1 MGNEQYQQMI
11 YKRILDNFENWE
23 KQDSITEKDIYFF
36 LHNLKGTAGSIG
48 LDELSMIASD
58 KIEKLKENSDKKWSK
73 VEWKSYL
80 SPFIEGINF
89 YQKNINIQEIEE
101 IVLKSQNNIPSEQE
115 FILIID
121 NDIEFISY
129 IKNILEKKGFSV
141 IAANNGKRGL
151 ELIYDLKPTIVF
163 VDIMLP
169 DTSGFSIIKNLKN
182 IKKDSMIVTVISSND
197 CRENRVR
204 AYDMGALDFIPK
216 PVDEELLISYI
227 NNRLS
232 YKKEL
237 ENSIIKDELT
247 QIYNRKFMD
256 SQIEKLIKQFERN
269 RESFSIALA
278 DLDYFKKVNDTYG
291 HLIGDEVLKGFAN
304 LVSSLK
310 REQDFFCRYGGEEF
324 VLIMPQT
331 SVEEA
336 YVLMERLRKAMEKK
350 FFTANENRFQV
361 TFSAG
366 VVESATKNLHPK
378 KILEEADQALYN
390 AKQSGRNQIVMF
402 DSLEEI
408 VKKTIKIKII
418 VIDDV
423 YIIRNLITNYFK
435 SWEIGEKFNIDVMAF
450 KDANS
455 FLNSNW
461 YSPDYKY
468 IILLDIVMPKMDG
481 IELLK
486 IIRQDYSTSDVIVSM
501 LTGRKEDEYVLQALE
516 NGANDYI
523 VKPFDIKEVSNR
535 ILSLINRLFI

>member
-1 MGNEQYQQMI
+1 MGNEQYQQMM
-11 YKRILDNFENWE
+11 YKRIFDNLENWD
-23 KQDSITEKDIYFF
+23 KQDSIPEKDIYFF
-36 LHNLKGTAGSIG
+36 LHSLKGTAGSIG

-80 SPFIEGINF
+80 FPFIDGINF

-101 IVLKSQNNIPSEQE
+101 VVLKSQNSIPSEQE

-129 IKNILEKKGFSV
+129 IKNILEKKGFTV

-216 PVDEELLISYI
+216 PIDEELLISYI

-350 FFTANENRFQV
+350 FFNANENRFQV

-366 VVESATKNLHPK
+366 VVESTTKNLHPK

-408 VKKTIKIKII
+408 VRKNVKIKII

-435 SWEIGEKFNIDVMAF
+435 SWEIGEKFDIDVMAF
-450 KDANS
+450 NDAIS

-461 YSPDYKY
+461 YSPDCKY

-486 IIRQDYSTSDVIVSM
+486 IIRQDYSTSDVIISM